1 MCTIV
6 ISRQSGA
13 AWPVVLGAN
22 RDEIAERPWRPP
34 ARHWPDRPEVVGGL
48 DDQAGGSWLGL
59 NDTGVVA
66 AVLNRFGTLG
76 GAPGRRSRGE
86 LVLEALDHGDAA
98 AAVAALADLNLRAY
112 RPFNLVVADDRDAF
126 WLAHRDETGRE
137 PMEVTP
143 LPDGLSVISAA
154 DRNDPVDPRIRA
166 YLPLFEQAAR
176 PDPESGDWQ
185 AWWALLA
192 SREPACG
199 GAPNSAMCFGG
210 ANGFGT
216 RSSAVIALPNRSQT
230 LGIRP
235 VWLFTPGP
243 PDQVSWQP
251 VPLGATIATSKR

>member
-6 ISRQSGA
+6 ISRQPGT

-22 RDEIAERPWRPP
+22 RDELAERPWRSP

-48 DDQAGGSWLGL
+48 DDGAGGSWLGL

-76 GAPGRRSRGE
+76 TAPGRRSRGE

-98 AAVAALADLNLRAY
+98 AAVAALADLNPRAY

-126 WLAHRDETGRE
+126 WIAHRDETGRE

-143 LPDGLSVISAA
+143 LPDGLSMISAA

-166 YLPLFEQAAR
+166 YLPLFEQASR

-199 GAPNSAMCFGG
+199 DAPNSAMCFGG
-210 ANGFGT
+210 TSGFGT
-216 RSSAVIALPNRSQT
+216 RSSAVMALPNRSRA

-235 VWLFTPGP
+235 VWLFAPGP
-243 PDQVSWQP
+243 PDQGSWQP
-251 VPLGATIATSKR
+251 VSFGATIATSKR